1 MKKEDYRQW
10 LTERV
15 LTQTR
20 LALGAAIAMSL
31 GGLLTFWLEAFV
43 VKLIINFGF
52 VDNSIVSWLITLVIL
67 GIVLFFTWLRM
78 PKNLGDR
85 EYVMEVGGDESVLM
99 VAPPMGV
106 VWTFALG
113 SIDSDQTWVERLLG
127 MLALPQRLLCAAWYV
142 SQRVKQLKAINIAGC
157 AHVIRLVAR
166 KAERME
172 VSEIA
177 EKRTDSALPKT
188 LRETSLI
195 DGVVFLTRK
204 TVGIS
209 LAPRLVEELNKW
221 SSGRESGE
229 DDNDA

>member
-10 LTERV
+10 LAERV

-20 LALGAAIAMSL
+20 LALGAAIVMSL
-31 GGLLTFWLEAFV
+31 GGLFTFWLEAFV

-52 VDNSIVSWLITLVIL
+52 VGSSILSWLITLVIL

-85 EYVMEVGGDESVLM
+85 EYVMEVGGQESTLM

-127 MLALPQRLLCAAWYV
+127 MLALPQRLLCAGWYV
-142 SQRVKQLKAINIAGC
+142 SQRVKQLKSINIPGC
-157 AHVIRLVAR
+157 AHIIRLVAR

-177 EKRTDSALPKT
+177 EKRNDAELAKT

-221 SSGRESGE
+221 SSGRGLGE